1 MTTFSLPFKTTHVG
15 PNYIRKVNDDGAKIP
30 GFISLA
36 VGNPSADAI
45 PSQSLRQQIEKLMQ
59 GNLLTLFEY
68 GPASGDD
75 TYKELTKKGSSKRKD
90 FLPKAIPSSSST
102 ARRRAW
108 D

>member
-45 PSQSLRQQIEKLMQ
+45 PSQSLRQQIEKAHAGQLAY
-59 GNLLTLFEY
+59 L
-68 GPASGDD
+68 
-75 TYKELTKKGSSKRKD
+75 
-90 FLPKAIPSSSST
+90 I
-102 ARRRAW
+102 
-108 D
+108 